1 MPIADIGFQNDTD
14 RDMHLLRG
22 QVLPP
27 LRRAGTIFVD
37 VVGGARVWL
46 SDYTATDLKVEF
58 RPTFRYSNNG
68 TEYYGFGIRVNHQTG
83 AVTTDPPPVG
93 ADRIDNFL
101 IEVAVLRNDGGSA
114 PSTFE
119 PMTVRVH
126 LHQSVQAFWV
136 TPRRMT
142 VRRRTPATTAAPE
155 QTNFRFTARAEFD
168 DGTVGDVTLHHG
180 VRWSPAASFAPQP
193 NPPNP
198 QQAAVFGRILLPPGL
213 GPPTGTPV
221 TAALPAALGGATS
234 NAAFFTVRPPWS
246 EPGEAPQVE
255 LFSPASVSTAAGAVP
270 PEHLPNV
277 LFIPSGYLATDLPD
291 FETHTVNLLHR
302 MRLDPLSKPFDHLS
316 FAMNF
321 WRVAVPSPERGTCVR
336 TEVVVTNDAAQ
347 QARALASLERP
358 TAGLPIEIQHLMYLA
373 GLAMPTD
380 LKVDVKTLR
389 ERWAKTWPNAFGLA
403 PDDPWP
409 TGRLLDPLNAADLKD
424 EEVDRW
430 RSFGHR
436 TFVDEVDTA
445 LPTAV
450 GVPTLKDNAVITLHP
465 DRGGAEVFNDFLAAL
480 VDKNGL
486 TLGVPTP
493 GTRIGLLWAEDQSRH
508 RFNNAGLV
516 TMLCATELGRK
527 NARNRVMLSLNGLSW
542 GHVVPIAGRNAVR
555 ELHPMVAGLPNSLE
569 RVFIHELAHRFGLA
583 DEYVDDAKAFTFP
596 ESLLDPWGNVTSLAG
611 VRLADH
617 FRSHLIKWN
626 WERVRGAG
634 VLAADLATSG
644 ANFAATLLPGHARAF
659 KDRDDVRLRRRSTT
673 VPLTRLAD
681 LGPLFEVVSITG
693 DTVTVRVK
701 VAGPSAFNP
710 TNIPEGSVLYSPV
723 PRPAAAGSTDPFLR
737 MIAPV
742 VAKQIDDGNKPQTPW
757 PRGVREL
764 YEEAQELDGLQFPAT
779 ITFGGL
785 DFNWSYRHDARIVG
799 LYEGGAHFAKDVFHP
814 AGACKMRSSR
824 NEFWPF
830 CPVCRY
836 VLVEFID
843 PSVHPVIDVEYAG
856 QYPLKP

>member
-1 MPIADIGFQNDTD
+1 VPIADIGFQNDTD
-14 RDMHLLRG
+14 CDMHLLRG

-101 IEVAVLRNDGGSA
+101 IEVVVVRNDGGSA

-136 TPRRMT
+136 TPTRMT

-155 QTNFRFTARAEFD
+155 QTHFRFTARAEFD

-193 NPPNP
+193 NPPNS
-198 QQAAVFGRILLPPGL
+198 QQAAAFGRILLPTGL
-213 GPPTGTPV
+213 GPATGTSV
-221 TAALPAALGGATS
+221 TATLPAALGGASAT
-234 NAAFFTVRPPWS
+234 ATFTVRPPWS

-255 LFSPASVSTAAGAVP
+255 LFSPASAPGTVL

-316 FAMNF
+316 LAMNF

-336 TEVVVTNDAAQ
+336 TEVVVTNGAPQ
-347 QARALASLERP
+347 QARVLPSLARP
-358 TAGLPIEIQHLMYLA
+358 TPGLPIEIQHLMYLS

-380 LKVDVKTLR
+380 VKVDLKTLR

-409 TGRLLDPLNAADLKD
+409 TGRLLDPLNTEDLKD
-424 EEVDRW
+424 EEIDRW
-430 RSFGHR
+430 RSCGHR
-436 TFVDEVDTA
+436 TFVDEVDSA

-450 GVPTLKDNAVITLHP
+450 GVPTLVDNSAITLHP
-465 DRGGAEVFNDFLAAL
+465 DRGGAQVFNDFLAAL
-480 VDKNGL
+480 VDKNGM
-486 TLGVPTP
+486 TLGVPAP
-493 GTRIGLLWAEDQSRH
+493 GTQIGLLWAQDQSRH

-555 ELHPMVAGLPNSLE
+555 ELHPMVAGLPNNLE

-583 DEYVDDAKAFTFP
+583 DEYVDDAKAFP
-596 ESLLDPWGNVTSLAG
+596 YAEPVLDPWANVTSLVA
-611 VRLADH
+611 VRQADH
-617 FRSHLIKWN
+617 FRADLIKWN
-626 WERVRGAG
+626 WERVRWAG
-634 VLAADLATSG
+634 VLASDLATSG
-644 ANFAATLLPGHARAF
+644 SDFIATLLPEHARGF
-659 KDRDDVRLRRRSTT
+659 KKDQDVRLRLRSTT
-673 VPLTRLAD
+673 VPLMRIDD
-681 LGPLFEVVSITG
+681 LGPVFKIEGIAG
-693 DTVTVRVK
+693 NTVTLRQK
-701 VAGPSAFNP
+701 LAGPSPFNP
-710 TNIPEGSVLYSPV
+710 TTVVTGSVLYAPV
-723 PRPAAAGSTDPFLR
+723 PAPAEAGPTVPYAR

-742 VAKQIDDGNKPQTPW
+742 IATQIDNGNKPLTRW
-757 PRGVREL
+757 PRSVREL
-764 YEEAQELDGLQFPAT
+764 YEEAQIGDGLQLPTT
-779 ITFGGL
+779 ITFGGFL
-785 DFNWSYRHDARIVG
+785 TTWSYRLDARIVG

-814 AGACKMRSSR
+814 AGACKLRDSR

-843 PSVHPVIDVEYAG
+843 PSGHAAMDVEYAR